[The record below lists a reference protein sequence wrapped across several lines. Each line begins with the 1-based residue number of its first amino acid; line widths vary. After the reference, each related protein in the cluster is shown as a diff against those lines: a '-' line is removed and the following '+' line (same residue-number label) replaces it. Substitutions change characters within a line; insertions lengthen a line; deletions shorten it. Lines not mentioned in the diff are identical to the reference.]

1 MLDTANVSA
10 GWWPPRLPLVTA
22 IVPSVFFFG
31 LTYLAQARWPQI
43 DSSANGYFFLTI
55 AIALPL
61 LSMCVR
67 PARSVWKNL
76 AVVVISSFTAVPICL
91 QAGLCANLVRDLDA
105 GLLPDMTT
113 MGAALGVVIASISI
127 PIGLLLSC
135 RLRGKGGIYSFVLIT
150 SAAGALGQLSWFG
163 LARLIDGPSGIEYW
177 MLTRALIHG
186 GAGSIAGI
194 LAGSN
199 DEQGASF
206 AGPIDRLITGL
217 PDALAITALLFFAFL
232 AAGTVRVIAESH
244 DDERFITIRLDE
256 YYLALSNLRV
266 ARMEGLAYPELYR
279 DFKRSRR
286 ALLGSASFDPDLPP
300 LLDTMLEKME
310 DTSDSKDSGH
320 SFKTSVIAVDRHLMD
335 AGVPFFLE
343 PHELRERGRMIR
355 FVLRYRIASRSRT
368 GQEDGDG
375 VIMLRL
381 RRMDDLLVD
390 TPFAGISYPGI
401 GTVLMDRIDDTALK
415 VHGRL
420 FTPGTSSLLPDDGK
434 FAQTRAWIRGDKKSA
449 VKTALAKRGHVDRS
463 TLRKLAYT
471 GDNWA
476 HRSDVLGA
484 RKNMDAETLAAYDA
498 LADILAVQTEV
509 HEARHALDG
518 DLDISLAEVNELR
531 PGPLADSTVAEIR
544 AYLTEIIDGPLGPGY
559 GLAVVCDL
567 LAGKNA
573 RAHAYFFSSMVIME
587 GLWGDPVRKP
597 DTVTRE
603 SPDGGPVEET
613 LPIGPENPGWL
624 SFSRI
629 NACYAELRS
638 LEPQELQKRARAL
651 YHSLFGENYRS
662 VQK

>member
-1 MLDTANVSA
+1 M
-10 GWWPPRLPLVTA
+10 
-22 IVPSVFFFG
+22 
-31 LTYLAQARWPQI
+31 
-43 DSSANGYFFLTI
+43 
-55 AIALPL
+55 
-61 LSMCVR
+61 
-67 PARSVWKNL
+67 
-76 AVVVISSFTAVPICL
+76 
-91 QAGLCANLVRDLDA
+91 DA
-105 GLLPDMTT
+105 SLLPDMTT
-113 MGAALGVVIASISI
+113 MGAASGIVIAAISI

-150 SAAGALGQLSWFG
+150 SAAGVLGQLSWFG

-177 MLTRALIHG
+177 MLTRTLIHG
-186 GAGSIAGI
+186 GTGSIAGI

-199 DEQGASF
+199 DGQGASF

-217 PDALAITALLFFAFL
+217 PDALAVTALLFFAFF
-232 AAGTVRVIAESH
+232 AAGIVRVIAESH
-244 DDERFITIRLDE
+244 DDERFITVRLDE
-256 YYLALSNLRV
+256 YYLALSNLRL
-266 ARMEGLAYPELYR
+266 AKMEGLAYPDLFR

-310 DTSDSKDSGH
+310 DTSDSKDSGQ
-320 SFKTSVIAVDRHLMD
+320 SFKTSVIAVDRHLFD
-335 AGVPFFLE
+335 AGAPFFLE
-343 PHELRERGRMIR
+343 PHEIRERGRMIR
-355 FVLRYRIASRSRT
+355 FVLRYRIASRSRM
-368 GQEDGDG
+368 GHEDGEG
-375 VIMLRL
+375 VVMLRL

-401 GTVLMDRIDDTALK
+401 GTVLMDRIDDSALK

-420 FTPGTSSLLPDDGK
+420 FTPGTTSLIPDDGK

-449 VKTALAKRGHVDRS
+449 IKKALAKRGHVDRS
-463 TLRKLAYT
+463 VLRKLAYT
-471 GDNWA
+471 GESWA

-484 RKNMDAETLAAYDA
+484 RKHMDAGTLAAYDA
-498 LADILAVQTEV
+498 LADILARQIEV

-518 DLDISLAEVNELR
+518 DLDISLVEVNELR

-573 RAHAYFFSSMVIME
+573 RANAYFFSSMVIME

-597 DTVTRE
+597 DTVVRE
-603 SPDGGPVEET
+603 SPDGGQAEET
-613 LPIGPENPGWL
+613 LPISPENPGWL

-638 LEPQELQKRARAL
+638 LQPDELQKRARAL
-651 YHSLFGENYRS
+651 YQSLFDESYRS
-662 VQK
+662 VGK